1 MKFYNIAISGEA
13 GQGIKTSGDLL
24 AKSLFR
30 TGYYIHGDKSY
41 HSRIRGGEYISRVR
55 VSEEPCYTMVET
67 PDLVVSLSSEITNSM
82 EESFK
87 ESTIILAD
95 EGDKNLKGNV
105 LQFDFKKIAKEIGN
119 VVTMNVLI
127 VSSILNLM
135 DVPIDIPKEILKKKF
150 AKKEDALNMNLK
162 ALKVGYGINLGIKKP
177 GLQKKRR
184 DGMVVLTGNEAAGL
198 GAISAGC
205 KFLSAYPMTPGSGV
219 MIYLANKAKKYGI
232 VVEQAEDEIAA
243 INMAIGAS
251 FAGARAM
258 VTTSGGG
265 FALMEEGVSLAGMT
279 ETPLVIADAQRPG
292 PATGLPTRTGQ
303 EDFFLTLKSGHG
315 EFARYIVAPRTS
327 KEAFELMEKA
337 FYMADKYQIP
347 TFFLMSQQLTDSEMT
362 VVQPESNKDYNERFI
377 IDDADENYKRFH
389 LTESGVSPRAIPGG
403 KAIVK
408 VDSDEHDEEGR
419 ITEDLKIRVQMVD
432 KRVKKEREVLN
443 DINPPLKFNMDSDVI
458 LIGWGDSWG
467 AIDEVCRN
475 NKLGYMHFNELYPI
489 KEDFLNEL
497 RGKRLISVEGNLTG
511 HFAEYLRSL
520 TGYEIEHIGKY
531 DGRPICPHWLEEKLK
546 GVDAL

>member
-30 TGYYIHGDKSY
+30 AGYYIHGDKSY

-67 PDLVVSLSSEITNSM
+67 PDLVVSLSSVITNSI

-87 ESTIILAD
+87 KSTVILAD
-95 EGDKNLKGNV
+95 ENDENLRGNV

-135 DVPIDIPKEILKKKF
+135 DVPIDIPEEILKKKF
-150 AKKEDALNMNLK
+150 AKKEDALKMNLK
-162 ALKVGYGINLGIKKP
+162 ALKVGYGINLGLKKP

-219 MIYLANKAKKYGI
+219 MIYLANKAEKYGI

-279 ETPLVIADAQRPG
+279 ETPVVIADAQRPG

-315 EFARYIVAPRTS
+315 EFTRYIVAPRTS

-347 TFFLMSQQLTDSEMT
+347 AFFLMSQQLTDSEMT
-362 VVQPESNKDYNERFI
+362 VVQPESNKEYNQRFI
-377 IDDADENYKRFH
+377 IDDADENYKRFY
-389 LTESGVSPRAIPGG
+389 LTESGVSPRAVPGG

-419 ITEDLKIRVQMVD
+419 ITEDLKIRVQMVE
-432 KRVKKEREVLN
+432 KRVKKEREVLK
-443 DINPPLKFNMDSDVI
+443 DVNPPLKFNMDSEVI

-489 KEDFLNEL
+489 NDDFLNEL
-497 RGKRLISVEGNLTG
+497 KGKRLISVEGNLGG
-511 HFAEYLRSL
+511 HFAEYLRSI

>member
-30 TGYYIHGDKSY
+30 AGYYIHGDKSY

-55 VSEEPCYTMVET
+55 VSEEPCYAMVET
-67 PDLVVSLSSEITNSM
+67 PDLVVSLSSDITNSI
-82 EESFK
+82 EETFK
-87 ESTIILAD
+87 ESTVILAD
-95 EGDKNLKGNV
+95 ENDENLRGNV

-127 VSSILNLM
+127 VSSILSLM
-135 DVPIDIPKEILKKKF
+135 DVPIDIPEEILKKKF
-150 AKKEDALNMNLK
+150 AKKEDALKMNLK

-219 MIYLANKAKKYGI
+219 MIYLANKAEKYGI

-279 ETPLVIADAQRPG
+279 ETPVVIADAQRPG

-337 FYMADKYQIP
+337 FYIADKYQIP
-347 TFFLMSQQLTDSEMT
+347 AFFLMSQQLTDSEMT

-377 IDDADENYKRFH
+377 IDDADENYKRFY

-419 ITEDLKIRVQMVD
+419 ITEDLKIRVQMVE
-432 KRVKKEREVLN
+432 KRVKKEREVLK
-443 DINPPLKFNMDSDVI
+443 DINPPLKYNMDSEVI

-475 NKLGYMHFNELYPI
+475 NKLGYVHFNELYPI
-489 KEDFLNEL
+489 DEDFLHDLKN
-497 RGKRLISVEGNLTG
+497 KRLISVEGNFGG
-511 HFAEYLRSL
+511 HFAEYLRSI
-520 TGYEIEHIGKY
+520 TGYDTEHIGKY